1 MGTKLLKK
9 KIIAKKIDK
18 TFGRH
23 EHILTYIHG
32 AYRMSDI
39 VPYQQ
44 TAKGGRPVGFPPLAI
59 G

>member
-1 MGTKLLKK
+1 MQWDSLWISHATWEPAFCMGTKLLKK

-32 AYRMSDI
+32 A
-39 VPYQQ
+39 
-44 TAKGGRPVGFPPLAI
+44 
-59 G
+59 

>member
-23 EHILTYIHG
+23 EYILTYIHG
-32 AYRMSDI
+32 AYRMSAI
-39 VPYQQ
+39 AHTHKQSKGEGL
-44 TAKGGRPVGFPPLAI
+44 TAFPLWL
-59 G
+59 